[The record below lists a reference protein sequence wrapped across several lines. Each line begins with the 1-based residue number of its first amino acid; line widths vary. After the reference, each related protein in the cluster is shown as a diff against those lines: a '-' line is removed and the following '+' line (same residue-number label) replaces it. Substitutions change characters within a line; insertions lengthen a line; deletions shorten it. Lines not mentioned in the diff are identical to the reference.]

1 MPLIK
6 ALSKT
11 TYTKK
16 VFSQLIPKEQ
26 SVVQSAY
33 NYLLKK
39 GITYPEVIKD
49 VEEKVMRGVW
59 QIIKLVVD
67 SNVENKRLVDNTLG
81 NEMGSLVN
89 AIHKI
94 CQDPFVEF
102 FGDTYYDQYHF
113 VVRKPPTDYVGYRQ
127 LKDVAVTIEPHDVVS
142 EELEMGAEEIYSWYR
157 LTPQALI
164 DGMSDEMVRMYIKA
178 IRFSEYAYIWG
189 EKSLDQVTNYQDY
202 QPALG
207 ANQSLP
213 AAYIVRSAV
222 EALKYLIESHAYMP
236 FVRKGS
242 IQIIGNRTIKR
253 GTVIRYKGTGEVFYV
268 ESVTNS
274 YTVSGSGI
282 NRITTLEVSRGM
294 VEQYF
299 EKYFNIIN
307 LEFDRRVSFT
317 EGFGYQDWVTRVFH
331 NWVVNSPENNGKF
344 SNFNFFLAGLQFTD
358 EKFLVKDDVKSKIDE
373 ENIV

>member
-1 MPLIK
+1 
-6 ALSKT
+6 
-11 TYTKK
+11 
-16 VFSQLIPKEQ
+16 
-26 SVVQSAY
+26 
-33 NYLLKK
+33 
-39 GITYPEVIKD
+39 
-49 VEEKVMRGVW
+49 MRGVW

-142 EELEMGAEEIYSWYR
+142 EELEMEEIYSWYR